1 MKLEVLQRDKFYHIY
16 NKGINGCNIFNS
28 DENKSYFLK
37 LVSKYLTD
45 KVSILA
51 YCLMDNH
58 FHFVIQIVDD
68 EKIVS
73 QALSNLF
80 NAYVKAFN
88 KQQNRTGSLFDK
100 HFKRI
105 ELTSDEYLKNVIVYV
120 HLNPTHHLNVDF
132 VDFRFSSYQNIVNN
146 SESLVNKSEVI
157 NLFDDIDN
165 FKYCHNSKKQII
177 EDKYLLE

>member
-1 MKLEVLQRDKFYHIY
+1 MKLEVLQKDKFYHIY

-73 QALSNLF
+73 QTLSII
-80 NAYVKAFN
+80 Y
-88 KQQNRTGSLFDK
+88 
-100 HFKRI
+100 I
-105 ELTSDEYLKNVIVYV
+105 
-120 HLNPTHHLNVDF
+120 HLNPTHHLNINFTDYK
-132 VDFRFSSYQNIVNN
+132 FSSYQDILNEK
-146 SESLVNKSEVI
+146 ESIIFKNEVLE
-157 NLFDDIDN
+157 LFDDIDN
-165 FKYCHNSKKQII
+165 YKYCHNSKRQII
-177 EDKYLLE
+177 EDKYLLD